1 MQQKYTCTVSDG
13 AVGVTPGCHSQ
24 PSQPTPPTETNIL
37 TCVQLFLSRPPG
49 APSVNTAITPRLWTF
64 LFCLEFCF
72 SAGPAS
78 RDGRLSSKLRDG
90 NQTGCLGACGSLN
103 YFCLEPPAR
112 AERTSGVRANALVCR
127 AFCHAH
133 FSTLGSITNEM
144 PSVGGPAG
152 FQPAASLFI
161 TSSCS
166 AHVYFLFFY
175 FFHLRSLFDGSKA
188 QRTLFSLSRLHV
200 ETHIVDNTLKRL
212 SVRVQKGRPVS
223 LPGSGSAGS
232 DKVAADLRVW
242 VESTSWCCCWVPAPM
257 SFSSPEI
264 QQCDSTDWSVCPLAV

>member
-1 MQQKYTCTVSDG
+1 MTPGNPTQPSAFTAFTAYTDTNKHSYLCSAVSLSPSGG
-13 AVGVTPGCHSQ
+13 AVCKRSNYTPA
-24 PSQPTPPTETNIL
+24 TD
-37 TCVQLFLSRPPG
+37 
-49 APSVNTAITPRLWTF
+49 F

-103 YFCLEPPAR
+103 YFCLEPPAC

-144 PSVGGPAG
+144 LSVGGPAG

-166 AHVYFLFFY
+166 THGFFFLFCFS
-175 FFHLRSLFDGSKA
+175 FFILDPCSMEPQIKGTENLI
-188 QRTLFSLSRLHV
+188 FSL
-200 ETHIVDNTLKRL
+200 
-212 SVRVQKGRPVS
+212 Q
-223 LPGSGSAGS
+223 
-232 DKVAADLRVW
+232 AACRNPY
-242 VESTSWCCCWVPAPM
+242 C
-257 SFSSPEI
+257 
-264 QQCDSTDWSVCPLAV
+264 